1 MSNEKITFNLAE
13 AEYLYFE
20 KKWSAQ
26 KIANLYGFKTYKSV
40 LDKLKAAGHIV
51 RSGQNQNTVSKTSK
65 IDYIFQNIDSDIKGY
80 TLGLFLGDSLI
91 VDKGIKY
98 ICFDKEI
105 SGYISEII
113 GTNFSEFKTKDII
126 HLAIKPGMKENCYVS
141 DINLNDI
148 GYNNRFIPQY
158 TFTNFNCNLNNSE
171 LIYLSCILRGIFD
184 SSGTFGFPSNSD
196 GSIFFMIRSKNLKY
210 IEWCEWA
217 LSVLGMRNICRNINS
232 LGEYEL
238 YSAQKYNI
246 DILMNSIYQGNIGC
260 KFKKER
266 LLNVY
271 NRYARR
277 LV

>member
-1 MSNEKITFNLAE
+1 MNNEKITFNLAE

-20 KKWSAQ
+20 KKWSAK
-26 KIANLYGFKTYKSV
+26 KIATLYGFKTHKSV
-40 LDKLKAAGHIV
+40 LDKLKAAGHTL
-51 RSGQNQNTVSKTSK
+51 RSGQNQSTVSNSSK
-65 IDYIFQNIDSDIKGY
+65 IDRIFKNIDSDVKGY

-91 VDKGIKY
+91 TENKIRY
-98 ICFDKEI
+98 ICFDDEI
-105 SGYISEII
+105 SNYISEITGSI
-113 GTNFSEFKTKDII
+113 FSRFDTKEITS
-126 HLAIKPGMKENCYVS
+126 LAMKPGMKDSCYIS
-141 DINLNDI
+141 EMYLDTI

-158 TFTNFNCNLNNSE
+158 AWNEFNCELCSSE
-171 LIYLSCILRGIFD
+171 LKYLSSILRGIFD
-184 SSGTFGFPSNSD
+184 SSGTFGFPSNNA

-232 LGEYEL
+232 LMEYEL

-246 DILMNSIYQGNIGC
+246 EILMNSIYQGNIGC

-271 NRYARR
+271 NS
-277 LV
+277 